1 MKTRSMIKIGT
12 RYKMPVYVVMERVDA
27 IYGGGRSPDEG
38 GQTVISL
45 QGGAGDFAT
54 VDESPAEAFEAFCA
68 SAEKIERG
76 VE

>member
-12 RYKMPVYVVMERVDA
+12 RYKTPVYVVMERVDA
-27 IYGGGRSPDEG
+27 IYGGIG